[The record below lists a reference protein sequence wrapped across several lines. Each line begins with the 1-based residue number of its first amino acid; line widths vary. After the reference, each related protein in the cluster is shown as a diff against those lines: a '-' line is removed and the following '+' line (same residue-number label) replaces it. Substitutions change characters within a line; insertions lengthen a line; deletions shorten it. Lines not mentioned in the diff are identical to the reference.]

1 LLDLLG
7 DLGGVTEVIMIV
19 FGLIIFP
26 VSEHSFIIKAVK
38 KLYMAKTKNDKLF
51 KLSKSYQEREI
62 E

>member
-19 FGLIIFP
+19 FGLFIFP